1 MSIINQTLR
10 ALDARDK
17 PAQPQGAL
25 PLRPVAA
32 AGRRRAVW
40 GVAGVGLLLAAVAG
54 AWWATRPQTTEIAAP
69 PAPAP
74 APAPAP
80 VAVAAAPAPRAAD
93 DLPETTVAPA
103 LPTIPAPQV
112 ASPAPQLASPAPQV
126 AAPTVP
132 AAVAPSPGVAVER
145 GKPPAPVPAASAPS
159 IQKHDIPLSPEAA
172 AEASYRKAVALLQ
185 KDRAPQAQ
193 PLLEEALV
201 LHPGHVAA
209 RQTLV
214 AVLVESGRLADAEGV
229 LRTGRQVSP
238 DHAWFALSLAKLQ
251 TARGDPAAAAATLQ
265 AGLGARGVDADYHA
279 LLAAVLVQL
288 DRHGDAARHYRA
300 ALAQRPGEARWWVGL
315 GMALAAQGNAQEAR
329 AAYRRALESGTL
341 PDSLASFVHA
351 ALQAP

>member
-25 PLRPVAA
+25 PLRPVATA
-32 AGRRRAVW
+32 RRRRAVW
-40 GVAGVGLLLAAVAG
+40 GAAGAGLLLAAVAG
-54 AWWATRPQTTEIAAP
+54 AWWASRPQATEVAAP
-69 PAPAP
+69 AA
-74 APAPAP
+74 AP

-112 ASPAPQLASPAPQV
+112 ASPAPQA

-145 GKPPAPVPAASAPS
+145 DKPPAPVAAAAAPS

-172 AEASYRKAVALLQ
+172 AEANYRKAVALLQ

-193 PLLEEALV
+193 PLLEEALI

-251 TARGDPAAAAATLQ
+251 AARGDPAAAAATLQ
-265 AGLGARGVDADYHA
+265 GGLGARGVDAEYHA

-288 DRHGDAARHYRA
+288 EKHGDAARHYRA
-300 ALAQRPGEARWWVGL
+300 ALALRPDEARWWVGL

-341 PDSLASFVHA
+341 PDSLANFVHA
-351 ALQAP
+351 ALQAR